1 MSACAISHGKY
12 SKVNKI
18 VLPQSYLTLNYRI
31 TLNSGEGKGNIFIDT
46 YDGHPGTLQL
56 GMGQW
61 PESLEQPLIGRS
73 EGEEFSYELAAAD
86 AFGERNPDLLQ
97 AVTRD
102 MLAENAGETT
112 EFNENDLV
120 EFTAPNGGKFSG
132 LFKYFDGDKAVF
144 DFNHPLAG
152 VDLLVEVSII
162 GVL

>member
-1 MSACAISHGKY
+1 M
-12 SKVNKI
+12 NKI
-18 VLPQSYLTLNYRI
+18 VLPHSYLTLNYRI
-31 TLNSGEGKGNIFIDT
+31 TLNSGEGKGNVFIDT
-46 YDGHPGTLQL
+46 YDGRPGTLQL
-56 GMGQW
+56 GTGQW
-61 PESLEQPLIGRS
+61 PESLEQPLLGRS
-73 EGEEFSYELAAAD
+73 EGDEFSYELVASD

-97 AVTRD
+97 AITRE

-132 LFKYFDGDKAVF
+132 LFKYYEGDKAVF

-152 VDLLVEVSII
+152 VDLKVEVSII